1 MKGEKRKNFSG
12 KTWFFSHLE
21 SAVYIEGKK
30 GGETMPPLEYQQ
42 SCEKRFAAFCV
53 GAIEKAAQNA
63 FRELHRYS
71 DREVSLS
78 DITENDIYLIAE
90 PEMFPS
96 GWFRIA
102 NTDVPIYH
110 PTLAAALEQ
119 LKYRQRS
126 IILLYYIFGYTD
138 LEIADFLE
146 MAKSTV
152 QYNRQA
158 ALDNLR
164 DLMEEFS

>member
-1 MKGEKRKNFSG
+1 
-12 KTWFFSHLE
+12 
-21 SAVYIEGKK
+21 
-30 GGETMPPLEYQQ
+30 
-42 SCEKRFAAFCV
+42 
-53 GAIEKAAQNA
+53 
-63 FRELHRYS
+63 
-71 DREVSLS
+71 
-78 DITENDIYLIAE
+78 
-90 PEMFPS
+90 MFPS